1 MIISRVMIMGNE
13 LGAPVHIL
21 DTNRFR
27 IELEGFRSST
37 NHDK

>member
-1 MIISRVMIMGNE
+1 MIILRVKVMGNE
-13 LGAPVHIL
+13 LGMPVHIL

-27 IELEGFRSST
+27 IELEGFWSST